1 MSIQYFNE
9 DISFPK
15 VKKRIITDWIK
26 KVIKAEGKEVGDISF
41 ISCSDEYLLEVNKK
55 FLEHDYYT
63 DVITFDYVE
72 NDIISGDI
80 FISID
85 RIKANSVEFK
95 CDFTNEFLR
104 ILIHGV
110 LHLIGYKDKTKSDKL
125 LMTQKE
131 DFYLNLYFSF

>member
-26 KVIKAEGKEVGDISF
+26 KVIIAEGKEVGDISF

-63 DVITFDYVE
+63 DVITFEYVE

>member
-26 KVIKAEGKEVGDISF
+26 KVIVAEGKEVGDISF

-55 FLEHDYYT
+55 FLDHDYYT

-72 NDIISGDI
+72 NDIVSGDI

-110 LHLIGYKDKTKSDKL
+110 LHLIGFGDKSKTESDV
-125 LMTQKE
+125 MRGKE
-131 DFYLNLYFSF
+131 DFYLARL

>member
-26 KVIKAEGKEVGDISF
+26 KVIVAEGKEVGDISF

>member
-26 KVIKAEGKEVGDISF
+26 KVIIAEGKEVGDISF